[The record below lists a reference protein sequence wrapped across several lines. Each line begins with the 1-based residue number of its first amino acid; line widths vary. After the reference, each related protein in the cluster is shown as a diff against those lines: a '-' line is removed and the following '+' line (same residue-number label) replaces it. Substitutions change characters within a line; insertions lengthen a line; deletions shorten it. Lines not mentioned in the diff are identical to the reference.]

1 MSGSK
6 HIIMSKR
13 KSFPRHVKV
22 PIDYR
27 PIGQDRIGDITIRE
41 HQSDTN
47 EFTRQWH
54 QAEADGLVAVTSDG
68 KLLGTHVSG
77 FGDNYDLDDPVTL
90 RTKSESRM
98 CGGGS
103 QPILMGR
110 SATMLD
116 FGQQQFTNIPGVGT
130 EGLGYARWGRGNALP
145 LAMYQASASLP
156 YTASALDFLD
166 RTFFGLGA
174 KPVYVIARSS
184 GGTVTHEEVDYRDA
198 EVYLHERVLQLMS
211 KLEQLTSEDTRE
223 DGVITPS
230 PSDDQS
236 SRVVSLPGLSGLS
249 PSGERGEGL
258 YRPKL
263 IKHLEGMLAVANAD
277 LEAYY
282 ASRAKIDNL
291 IQSNNIPFFL
301 KRWIYDTVRLGIC
314 FPLVG
319 LSRDKAGDWKPQ
331 IASLEMRDACV
342 MRLEQRDPA
351 RQFRINNVY
360 WCEKW
365 RDIPNGVFSD
375 GDAVTF
381 PCINPE
387 HPLKDINDI
396 VNSNKRT
403 RVAERP
409 YWLCYPCYTP
419 TPTKDYYP
427 QLPWWS
433 IFPSQVYQ
441 YAATMIYDK
450 ATAKQNSTMWGKILF
465 INTAYLAQIFAQ
477 AGEEGK
483 TAEGQA
489 KIRKSIYD
497 SVENFLKRRDNNGKL
512 LVMDS
517 YPSADEKQMIDSVRI
532 VDVPRNDDVKASA
545 SEIAE
550 ICSLVS
556 FSLGVNMDL
565 VGSRPWSTSSATG
578 TAQRELH
585 LLKNGQLSPDRVT
598 FTDFFDHFVF
608 PFNGIDPHFRMRLFY
623 PTLTTLDN
631 SKTGTVEQS
640 DEL

>member
-1 MSGSK
+1 
-6 HIIMSKR
+6 MSKR
-13 KSFPRHVKV
+13 KSTPRSVKV

-27 PIGQDRIGDITIRE
+27 PIGHGRTGDTTIRD
-41 HQSDTN
+41 HQADTA
-47 EFTRQWH
+47 EFTRQFQ
-54 QAEADGLVAVTSDG
+54 QAEADGLVAITPNG
-68 KLLGTHVSG
+68 KILGTHVSG
-77 FGDNYDLDDPVTL
+77 FGDNYDLDDPVTA

-98 CGGGS
+98 CGGS
-103 QPILMGR
+103 QPILMGK
-110 SATMLD
+110 STTMLD

-130 EGLGYARWGRGNALP
+130 ENLGYARWGRGNALP

-156 YTASALDFLD
+156 YTASTLDFLD

-174 KPVYVIARSS
+174 KPVYIISRSS

-211 KLEQLTSEDTRE
+211 KLEQLTATEPQEDDVPTSTSSEQ
-223 DGVITPS
+223 S
-230 PSDDQS
+230 PS
-236 SRVVSLPGLSGLS
+236 RAVNIEAILS
-249 PSGERGEGL
+249 PSQSQPASET
-258 YRPKL
+258 YRQKL
-263 IKHLEGMLAVANAD
+263 IKHYEGMLGVANAD
-277 LEAYY
+277 LESYY
-282 ASRAKIDNL
+282 TSRAKIDAL
-291 IQSNNIPFFL
+291 VQSNNIPFFL

-314 FPLVG
+314 FPVIG
-319 LSRDKAGDWKPQ
+319 LSRNKAGDWNPD
-331 IASLEMRDACV
+331 ITNLEMRDASV
-342 MRLEQRDPA
+342 MRLEQRDPN
-351 RQFRINNVY
+351 RSFRINNVY

-365 RDIPNGVFSD
+365 RDTPNGVFSD

-387 HPLKDINDI
+387 HPLQDINEI
-396 VNSNKRT
+396 VNKNKRT

-409 YWLCYPCYTP
+409 HWLCYPCYTP

-477 AGEEGK
+477 AGEKGK

-489 KIRKSIYD
+489 EIRKSIYD

-545 SEIAE
+545 SEVAE

-598 FTDFFDHFVF
+598 FTDFFDNFVF
-608 PFNGIDPHFRMRLFY
+608 PFNEIDPHFRMRLFY

-640 DEL
+640 D